1 MKVSGSLPQFENSI
15 FDVAI
20 VVDNPA
26 SGFEFSIMETGLDG
40 STFTGVDLIQFSGSE
55 GYLFDQSGN
64 YFGGYQSGIP
74 FDMSVHYDKTTT
86 GFKYYFQDVL
96 VANNLKANTG
106 VLEERANIVQFEK
119 YGNST
124 LSIDVNGIV
133 N

>member
-20 VVDNPA
+20 VVDDPA
-26 SGFEFSIMETGLDG
+26 NGFEFSIMETGLDG
-40 STFTGVDLIQFSGSE
+40 STFTEVDLIQFSGSE

-64 YFGGYQSGIP
+64 YFGGYQSGGP
-74 FDMSVHYDKTTT
+74 FDMSIHYDRTTT

-96 VANNLKANTG
+96 VANNLKVNTG

-124 LSIDVNGIV
+124 LSINAEGIV